1 MRGYDLRMDFE
12 QRVRDSF
19 ARQKFMSVIGAT
31 LARVAEGEVEIE
43 LPFRDDLVQQSG
55 ALHAAVLAA
64 IADSACGYAALTR
77 MPEGSEVLSVEF
89 KVNLLEPAIGARF
102 VARARVVRGGR
113 TLSVCT
119 ADVLGDGKL
128 VATMLA
134 TMIRR

>member
-1 MRGYDLRMDFE
+1 MDFE

-19 ARQKFMSVIGAT
+19 ARQTFMSTIGAT

-43 LPFRDDLVQQSG
+43 LPFREDLLQQSG
-55 ALHAAVLAA
+55 TLHAAVLAA

-77 MPEGSEVLSVEF
+77 MPEGSEVLSVEL
-89 KVNLLEPAIGARF
+89 KVNLLEPAIGERF
-102 VARARVVRGGR
+102 VARARVVRSGR
-113 TLSVCT
+113 TLSVCA
-119 ADVLGDGKL
+119 ADVFGDGKL